1 MASIAGLYSFGG
13 RGRGDD
19 SHGHDRD
26 HNDRGQGFCARG
38 GFFKKGRLACS
49 ATGASQQ
56 SGWFDV
62 FRGENSGETHITG
75 ITGITGLSGTSE
87 LLDGEDLLT
96 LGDKEQ

>member
-26 HNDRGQGFCARG
+26 HNDRGQGFGARG

-75 ITGITGLSGTSE
+75 ITGLSGTSE
-87 LLDGEDLLT
+87 LLDGDDRYMYRCT
-96 LGDKEQ
+96 VVS